1 MKYLFTYN
9 YSGKLNGMKVD
20 GFGSCTMSTADDSGK
35 ITEELIYGSGGTIES
50 AKKCLEE
57 QDIKDANVCPMGWFK
72 FDE

>member
-20 GFGSCTMSTADDSGK
+20 GFGSCTMSTTDDSGK
-35 ITEELIYGSGGTIES
+35 ITEELIYGSGGAIES
-50 AKKCLEE
+50 AKNYLEE
-57 QDIKDANVCPMGWFK
+57 HDIKDANVCPMGWFK